1 MGNGW
6 GKTFFGFM
14 ACFCAVGVIGCLP
27 FKTLTVANVGMILE
41 DVGKASAKQTDLS
54 ILREGTPSYL
64 MLADGL
70 IEAVPKNKRLL
81 LAAAEA
87 YRASAFMYQDDPD
100 MAGRL
105 FLKGKEYAMRAM
117 PRPQEF
123 RLILSQPY
131 QALEQYVQRFSRKNV
146 PVLFSF
152 TSCWAGWISVSMDSV
167 KALADLSRVVLLMDR
182 IINLD
187 ETYYYGGAHLFMGIY
202 KSARPKAFGG
212 EPEEA
217 RRHFERAIEIGK
229 GDFLMTYVYYA
240 ENYATKTFQRDLFLS
255 LLRTVLET
263 PPDRVPELT
272 LINTLAKTRAQELI
286 DDVEDYF

>member
-1 MGNGW
+1 M
-6 GKTFFGFM
+6 F
-14 ACFCAVGVIGCLP
+14 
-27 FKTLTVANVGMILE
+27 TV
-41 DVGKASAKQTDLS
+41 
-54 ILREGTPSYL
+54 
-64 MLADGL
+64 
-70 IEAVPKNKRLL
+70 EAFPKNKRLL

-100 MAGRL
+100 MAARL
-105 FLKGKEYAMRAM
+105 CLKGKEYAMRAM

-131 QALEQYVQRFSRKNV
+131 QALEQYVQRFSRKDV

-152 TSCWAGWISVSMDSV
+152 TSCWAGWISVSIDSV
-167 KALADLSRVVLLMDR
+167 KAMADLSRVVLLMDR

-202 KSARPKAFGG
+202 KSARPQAYGG

-229 GDFLMTYVYYA
+229 GDFLMAHVYYA

-272 LINTLAKTRAQELI
+272 LINTLAGVKAQELI